1 MMKEMNVPVN
11 LWAKAIAIAVHIL
24 NMSPTQALQKCTPY
38 QALTGLKP
46 SVTHL
51 KVFGCV
57 VFALMNPQQRKK
69 LDSKSEKY
77 LFIGYSG
84 KSKAYRPLDPRTGRV
99 VIS

>member
-11 LWAKAIAIAVHIL
+11 LWAEAIATAVHIL

-57 VFALMNPQQRKK
+57 AFALVNPQ
-69 LDSKSEKY
+69 
-77 LFIGYSG
+77 
-84 KSKAYRPLDPRTGRV
+84 
-99 VIS
+99 